1 MKGLVIVRRY
11 LGDNMQTTI
20 PEDHGLSDKV
30 LGKPELLPEAG
41 LMPLLT
47 DIQFEAL
54 EAGVARGESVLVSA
68 PTSTGKTLI
77 GWWTVASAIEAGH
90 TAVYLVSHR
99 ALAKQKFEEA
109 KRLFLNDFLENDRSA
124 IVCATGDS
132 VEDAAGRKTNA
143 PLSSVILVATY
154 EKFLG
159 CLSVGGPPRDLTNIC
174 FVCDEVQLVGDKQRG
189 QNAELLLT
197 LMRRAGWRQFVGL
210 SAVLS
215 PGDGQALANWLGI
228 RLLRNPNREKVLTL
242 ECRTSSATLSVSS
255 GPGFEGLRQHEPANR
270 NRDVT
275 AIVGELLQQK
285 RNPVIVF
292 CMKIDD
298 TYDFARAWAQ
308 NRPTIQLDAPAG
320 VDIEQPL
327 LEALRRRTAYHN
339 AELTEDERLFVEDRL
354 AMGGVDVVFAT
365 STLAAGVNFPLGSA
379 AFASWKRWDFDRR
392 MHVPIDRAEFQN
404 MAGRVGRMG
413 QAAAQG
419 HVVLVAEG
427 IQDTKQ
433 AQVLMDLS
441 TQSPLGLGITPEDFG
456 TLTLQVFAGKLCT
469 SREDAFDLIGSTL
482 TASRERERNR
492 SGIDH
497 WRDKLFGQIDRLV
510 DIGCLIELHGQITVT
525 TFGVAVAQSGL
536 KPETAMFFIEG
547 LKRSAAQLT
556 QLIDQAGNSVSE
568 DDFAFVLSHAAIRS
582 PEFNIIGGKATRKL
596 NWRIGQNGPVP
607 NPYATRLNSILF
619 DQPWVA
625 DAGAANGALQ
635 LTEWAAGTVR
645 GQIER
650 IVAGVRLGTVQGVA
664 RDVSWVLTGVS
675 EIIASVTSPTLADES
690 KPVALRGDAE
700 DVQAVR
706 RLARAI
712 RRQSLRLGVG
722 VPSDVLWMSELRLPG
737 LQARLRRDDIMSLRR
752 AGLCRP
758 LDLMDGSDQ
767 ADERRRI
774 ALGLK
779 ERGGIANLIRNAARA
794 WRQDDR
800 AHSKTLHLRRADRLM
815 KRDQIAAL
823 YEKRGTD
830 LEHAFSISLAGL
842 GIPCQALDQTGRQG
856 YPDFLVSVENYIP
869 IVVEVKSK
877 ISEEETVPL
886 NAATEVLAASELA
899 GLRNN
904 PCVTL
909 CSPGVDPSVP
919 TFIEAAKRLS
929 VVDISDLSEAILR
942 LHEGTLTRG
951 GFYNW
956 LTTPGV
962 ALAETLPSPATR

>member
-1 MKGLVIVRRY
+1 
-11 LGDNMQTTI
+11 MQSTI
-20 PEDHGLSDKV
+20 PEGHGLSNEV
-30 LGKPELLPEAG
+30 LSKPELLPAVG
-41 LMPLLT
+41 GVPLIT

-54 EAGVARGESVLVSA
+54 ESGVARGNSLLVSA

-77 GWWTVASAIEAGH
+77 GWWTVASAIEAGY

-109 KRLFLNDFLENDRSA
+109 KRLFLSDFLANDRSA

-154 EKFLG
+154 EKFPG

-174 FVCDEVQLVGDKQRG
+174 FVCDEVQLVGDKHRG

-215 PGDGQALANWLGI
+215 PGDAQALASWLGI
-228 RLLRNPNREKVLTL
+228 GLIRNPNREKALTI
-242 ECRTSSATLSVSS
+242 ECRTPSATLSVSA
-255 GPGFEGLRQHEPANR
+255 GPGFEGLQRQGPPSR
-270 NRDVT
+270 NRHLMGV
-275 AIVGELLQQK
+275 IGELLQQQ

-292 CMKIDD
+292 CMKVDD
-298 TYDFARAWAQ
+298 TFDLARTWAQ
-308 NRPTIQLDAPAG
+308 SRPAFQLDPPAG

-327 LEALRRRTAYHN
+327 LDALGRRTAYHN

-354 AMGGVDVVFAT
+354 ASGLVDVVFAT

-379 AFASWKRWDFDRR
+379 AFASWKRWDFDRQT
-392 MHVPIDRAEFQN
+392 HVPIGRDEFQN

-413 QAAAQG
+413 QAATQG
-419 HVVLVAEG
+419 HVVLIADGVQEG
-427 IQDTKQ
+427 RQ
-433 AQVLMDLS
+433 AQALMDLT
-441 TQSPLGLGITPEDFG
+441 TQAPLGLGITPEDFG
-456 TLTLQVFAGKLCT
+456 TLTLQIFAGKLCT

-482 TASRERERNR
+482 TASRERDRNLA
-492 SGIDH
+492 GIDH

-525 TFGVAVAQSGL
+525 TFGVAVAHSGL
-536 KPETAMFFIEG
+536 KPETAIFFIEG
-547 LKRSAAQLT
+547 LKRSSAQLT
-556 QLIDQAGNSVSE
+556 QLINQAGDGTSE
-568 DDFAFVLSHAAIRS
+568 DDFVFVLSHAAIRS
-582 PEFNIIGGKATRKL
+582 PEFGNVGGKATRVL
-596 NWRIGQNGPVP
+596 NWRIGRNGPVP
-607 NPYATRLNSILF
+607 NVYATRLGAILF
-619 DQPWVA
+619 DQPWTA

-635 LTEWAAGTVR
+635 LTEWAAGTAR

-650 IVAGVRLGTVQGVA
+650 LVTGVRLGTIQGVA

-675 EIIASVTSPTLADES
+675 EIVSSVTSPTLADES
-690 KPVALRGDAE
+690 KPIALRGNGE

-712 RRQSLRLGVG
+712 RRQSIRLGVG
-722 VPSDVLWMSELRLPG
+722 VPSNVLWMSELRLPG
-737 LQARLRRDDIMSLRR
+737 LQSRLRRDDMMALRR
-752 AGLCRP
+752 GGLSRP
-758 LDLMDGSDQ
+758 MDLMDGSDQ

-774 ALGLK
+774 ALGLR
-779 ERGGIANLIRNAARA
+779 ERGGVANLIRDAARA

-800 AHSKTLHLRRADRLM
+800 NHSKTLHIRRADRLM
-815 KRDQIAAL
+815 LRDQIVAL

-830 LEHAFSISLAGL
+830 LEQAFSNSLSGL
-842 GIPCQALDQTGRQG
+842 GIPCQPLDQTGRQAF
-856 YPDFLVSVENYIP
+856 PDFLVSIEDFVP
-869 IVVEVKSK
+869 VVVEVKSK
-877 ISEEETVPL
+877 VSDGDTVPL

-919 TFIEAAKRLS
+919 TFIEAAQRLC
-929 VVDISDLSEAILR
+929 VVDVSDFCEAILR
-942 LHEGTLTRG
+942 LHEGTLTRS

-956 LTTPGV
+956 LTTPGI
-962 ALAETLPSPATR
+962 ALAEALPSPAAR